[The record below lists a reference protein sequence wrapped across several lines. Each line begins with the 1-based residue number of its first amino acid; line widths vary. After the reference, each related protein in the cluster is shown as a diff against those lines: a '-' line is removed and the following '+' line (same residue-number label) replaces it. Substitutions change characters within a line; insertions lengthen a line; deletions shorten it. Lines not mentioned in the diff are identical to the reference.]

1 MQEQST
7 HSDNSNDPVVDAFK
21 AGSLIVY
28 PTEAVMGIGCDPDNE
43 DAVNQLLALKQRPV
57 EKGVILIAATY
68 SQLLPYVNDDAIGLD
83 RRTEIFSSWPGHI
96 TWVLPKAKSTPAWLS
111 GEFDSIAVR
120 VTSHPVVCELC
131 HKLGKPLVSTSANLS
146 GQPPAMSV
154 DEAKAVF
161 GDSVF
166 YVEGPL
172 GGRDKPSV
180 IKDGATGKI
189 IRG

>member
-1 MQEQST
+1 MHEQPS
-7 HSDNSNDPVVDAFK
+7 HSDSANDPVVDAFK

-68 SQLLPYVNDDAIGLD
+68 SQLLPYVDDDAIGLD

-111 GEFDSIAVR
+111 GEHNTIAVR
-120 VTSHPVVCELC
+120 VTSHPDVCALC

-154 DEAKAVF
+154 EEAKAVF
-161 GDSVF
+161 GDQVV
-166 YVEGPL
+166 YVEGAL

-180 IKDGATGKI
+180 IKDGATGQI

>member
-1 MQEQST
+1 MHEQPSNT
-7 HSDNSNDPVVDAFK
+7 DPLNDPVVDAFQ

-43 DAVNQLLALKQRPV
+43 DAVKQLLALKQRPI

-68 SQLLPYVNDDAIGLD
+68 SQLLPYVDDDAIGLD
-83 RRTEIFSSWPGHI
+83 RRTEIFSSWPGHV
-96 TWVLPKAKSTPAWLS
+96 TWVLPKAKNTPVWLC
-111 GEFDSIAVR
+111 GEHDSIAVR
-120 VTSHPVVCELC
+120 VTSHPVVCDLC

-154 DEAKAVF
+154 DEAKTVF
-161 GDSVF
+161 GDNVH
-166 YVEGPL
+166 YVDGAL